1 MPGHRRFPTH
11 AVTLAA
17 AAVAAAVSGGLL
29 PAAAAHA
36 ATPTPPV
43 VDFDGDGHADLAV
56 GAPGG
61 TAGGKAAAGYV
72 SVVYGAKGG
81 VNPARHKVFSQD
93 TAGVPGATEA
103 GDRFGAQVVPAD
115 VDHDGYTDLLV
126 GAPGEDVGT
135 VTDAGMITVLWGGPG
150 GLSAATAV
158 DTGAS
163 QAAQA
168 GLTLAAGD
176 FDADGSTD
184 LAYATGLDIEV
195 FSGLGRTGK
204 PAAHGTIVTWEV
216 NQAAGLVGFDLA
228 TGDVNGDRVTDLVM
242 ASHDAEDADSDQIPL
257 FLGGSHA
264 DGSVGGLAYHGDLL
278 APQDTPGR
286 QMWLA
291 GASVAVGD
299 VNGDGYADVVAGHT
313 HEGYYSDG
321 LMPSK
326 GGAVG
331 VVYGGPDGQSTTVPA
346 VWINQDSPGVPGVA
360 EAGDRMGAD
369 VVVGDVNG
377 DGYAD
382 VVAGVP
388 GEDFDGLTD
397 PGAFLVLKGSAHG
410 LTGTGSQ
417 VFSQNST
424 GLPGV
429 TESHDRFGTTVTVLR
444 PTATD
449 RAQAAIGDPDENAGN
464 GAVWVLHGAAPGLTG
479 TATPSFG
486 SATMGAPAK
495 QAGFGSRLS

>member
-1 MPGHRRFPTH
+1 MPGHRRFP
-11 AVTLAA
+11 ARSVALA
-17 AAVAAAVSGGLL
+17 AAVAAAVSGGPLL
-29 PAAAAHA
+29 PAGAAHA
-36 ATPTPPV
+36 AAHTAPV

-56 GAPGG
+56 GAPDG

-72 SVVYGAKGG
+72 SVVYGASGG

-103 GDRFGAQVVPAD
+103 GDRFGAQVVPVD

-135 VTDAGMITVLWGGPG
+135 VTDAGMITILWGGPT

-158 DTGAS
+158 DTGAA
-163 QAAQA
+163 QGAQA
-168 GLTLAAGD
+168 GKTLAAAD
-176 FDADGSTD
+176 FDGDGTTD

-195 FSGLGRTGK
+195 FSGLGRTGV

-216 NQAAGLVGFDLA
+216 DQAAGLVGFDLA
-228 TGDVNGDRVTDLVM
+228 TGDVNGDGVTDLVM
-242 ASHDAEDADSDQIPL
+242 ASHDSEDADSDQIPL

-264 DGSVGGLAYHGDLL
+264 DGSVGGLEYHGDLI

-286 QMWLA
+286 SMWLS

-299 VNGDGYADVVAGHT
+299 VNGDGYADVVAGHI

-346 VWINQDSPGVPGVA
+346 AWISQDSPGVPGVA
-360 EAGDRMGAD
+360 EAGDQMGAD
-369 VVVGDVNG
+369 VAVGDVNG

-397 PGAFLVLKGSAHG
+397 PGSFLVLKGSAQG
-410 LTGTGSQ
+410 LTGTGAQ
-417 VFSQNST
+417 VFSQNSD

-429 TESHDRFGTTVTVLR
+429 AEAHDRFGAKVTVLR
-444 PTATD
+444 ATAAD
-449 RAQAAIGDPDENAGN
+449 RAQAAVGDPDENAGN
-464 GAVWVLHGAAPGLTG
+464 GAVWVLRGADAGLTG
-479 TATPSFG
+479 TGTGNFG
-486 SATMGAPAK
+486 SATMGAPATG
-495 QAGFGSRLS
+495 AGFGSQLG